1 MTIVANDTSTIIR
14 TARGLSIAGTR
25 LTLYDV
31 MDFYTAGYPRE
42 AIRDRLGLTEAQ
54 IDAALAYIETH
65 HAEVV
70 AEYAQVLAKA
80 EQNQRD
86 WETRLRDHL
95 AKTSL
100 DQLSPEQRDLH
111 QKFQRWKATRE
122 VAPCSS

>member
-1 MTIVANDTSTIIR
+1 MTIVANDTSMIIR

-25 LTLYDV
+25 LTLYDI

-42 AIRDRLGLTEAQ
+42 AIRDRLGLSEVQ
-54 IDAALAYIETH
+54 INAALAYIETYY
-65 HAEVV
+65 AEVTT
-70 AEYAQVLAKA
+70 EYAEVLTKA
-80 EQNQRD
+80 EHNQRY

-100 DQLSPEQRDLH
+100 EQLSPKQRDLH